1 MTEFSDHEIEDA
13 IRTVA
18 SLIDRFGDAYWPI
31 LERLEDELEHR
42 RARQTKLRNYLR
54 PLSRDKINRAAN
66 WKTDFEGMDEQFS
79 EAHRGDS

>member
-1 MTEFSDHEIEDA
+1 MTQFSDHEIENA

-42 RARQTKLRNYLR
+42 RARQAKLRNYLR
-54 PLSRDKINRAAN
+54 PASREKINRAAN
-66 WKTDFEGMDEQFS
+66 
-79 EAHRGDS
+79 